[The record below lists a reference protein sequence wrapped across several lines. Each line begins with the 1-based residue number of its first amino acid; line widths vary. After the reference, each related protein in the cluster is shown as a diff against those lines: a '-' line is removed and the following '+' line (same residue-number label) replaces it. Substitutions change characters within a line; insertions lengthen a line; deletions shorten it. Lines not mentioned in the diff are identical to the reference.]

1 MPVSMVPVNLTRTR
15 TKRCW
20 QLTKRCW
27 QRARVD
33 ALVGIDEYG
42 GSESRSDETGA
53 AHTVDGPIRGR
64 LRFVVRTE
72 TRLRELEHTTV
83 RANREGVEEGR
94 LLFYLRVAIFGHFKY
109 SDDRDDR
116 PHRRRL
122 R

>member
-42 GSESRSDETGA
+42 GSESRSDETGVLA
-53 AHTVDGPIRGR
+53 PRQR
-64 LRFVVRTE
+64 LRAGRRTAVL
-72 TRLRELEHTTV
+72 LRPPQ
-83 RANREGVEEGR
+83 GGGR
-94 LLFYLRVAIFGHFKY
+94 FT
-109 SDDRDDR
+109 DE
-116 PHRRRL
+116 RRRRERRRPSAIAAGGGGRGGRFVDEIRLVARFL